1 MRSSVTGRSILFC
14 LLAAI
19 ATLALA
25 PAAPAA
31 SGGGCQLDGTA
42 TFGSG
47 LNTTAKSFDYS
58 FNGTLSNCQS
68 TVAGSP
74 TSGTVSA
81 GELYT
86 DPGSGKQYQLPKAQG
101 NGSCASST
109 TSGIAV
115 AFWPDGTRTIVD
127 YDTTGVAAAVGLQG
141 PVVASITLN
150 PVNPADPP
158 LTLVSTRYGGY
169 SANGALAFEAN
180 PPDCASDTGVLT
192 AGIAGGITLSSQ
204 N

>member
-1 MRSSVTGRSILFC
+1 MTSSVTRRSILLC
-14 LLAAI
+14 LLAGI
-19 ATLALA
+19 AALALA

-42 TFGSG
+42 SFASG
-47 LNTTAKSFDYS
+47 LSTTAKPFDYS
-58 FNGTLSNCQS
+58 FNGVLSNCQS
-68 TVAGSP
+68 TIAGSP

-81 GELYT
+81 GEVYT
-86 DPGSGKQYQLPKAQG
+86 DPASGKQYQLPKAQG

-115 AFWPDGTRTIVD
+115 ASWPDGTRSIVD
-127 YDTTGVAAAVGLQG
+127 YDTTGAAAAVGLQG
-141 PVVASITLN
+141 SVVTSVTLN

-169 SANGALAFEAN
+169 SATGALVFEAS
-180 PPDCASDTGVLT
+180 PQECASETGVLA
-192 AGIAGGITLSSQ
+192 AGIAGGITLTSQ